1 MQEASLFVTL
11 AEIAGVFVGFGAL
24 IAVRSGGPSDKEEVT
39 AIRGVL
45 SFGIWVMVASLAP
58 VVIGGYDISERTLW
72 LVCGLVVLVLLL
84 GSVTAQGRT
93 LEHRAEKAM
102 ATRRDYV
109 LALVLFW
116 PFVLVIAGAL
126 VLVVLGPFPDREPAL
141 YLTAVVF
148 GLFVAATMLFSLV
161 FSQGRPP
168 QTDRSEPVAE

>member
-1 MQEASLFVTL
+1 
-11 AEIAGVFVGFGAL
+11 
-24 IAVRSGGPSDKEEVT
+24 
-39 AIRGVL
+39 
-45 SFGIWVMVASLAP
+45 VA
-58 VVIGGYDISERTLW
+58 
-72 LVCGLVVLVLLL
+72 LVLLL

-168 QTDRSEPVAE
+168 QTDRSEPVAESLPRPRASRGVAATTRHRPCCKEARGAGRRPRENPEQREAGSAEPLANPARV